1 MPSDSPQPFP
11 RPPHPLALEL
21 IGRLRDRPG
30 AFVLEIG
37 SGSGR
42 NTRALEAAGLRV
54 IDLDTNEAA
63 AAALSTHTFLHG
75 TPESL
80 ANLLARASER
90 LEPGALFF
98 VTFGSIRDAR
108 FGQGTRIEEN
118 VYAPQAGDERGVPH
132 AFFDETSLRR
142 LLADTWNIESLH
154 EEQVDDIAGSWA
166 HEKMP
171 LHRAFH
177 WFAVIRPRA

>member
-54 IDLDTNEAA
+54 IDPGAYDIA

-75 TPESL
+75 TPASL
-80 ANLLARASER
+80 AELLTRAAAR
-90 LEPGALFF
+90 LEPGGPFF
-98 VTFGSIRDAR
+98 VTFGSTRDAR
-108 FGQGTRIEEN
+108 FGQGTLIEEN
-118 VYAPQAGDERGVPH
+118 VYAPESGDERGVAH
-132 AFFDETSLRR
+132 TFFDEPSLRR
-142 LLADTWNIESLH
+142 LLEDAWDIESLR

>member
-1 MPSDSPQPFP
+1 MSSDSPQPFP

-54 IDLDTNEAA
+54 IDPGAHDIA

-75 TPESL
+75 TPQSI
-80 ANLLARASER
+80 AALLARVAER
-90 LEPGALFF
+90 LESGAPFF
-98 VTFGSIRDAR
+98 VTFGSKRDAR
-108 FGQGTRIEEN
+108 FGRGARIEES
-118 VYAPQAGDERGVPH
+118 VYAPDSGDERGVPH
-132 AFFDETSLRR
+132 AFFDEASLRR
-142 LLADTWNIESLH
+142 LLAEGWAVESLH
-154 EEQVDDIAGSWA
+154 EEQVDDIAGRWA
-166 HEKMP
+166 HEEKP
-171 LHRAFH
+171 LEHAFH
-177 WFAVIRPRA
+177 WFAVIVRRV